1 MSKLYD
7 SIDERL
13 TAFIEKQKM
22 FFVATA
28 PSGDEGHVNVS
39 PKGYDSFRILGPN
52 EVAFLDLGGSGVET
66 IAHLRQ
72 NGRITFMFCAFEGAP
87 NILRLYGQAEAVSF
101 EEEGFAEKA
110 ALFPDFPKVRTIF
123 TAKIDRVQD
132 SCGWGVPFF
141 DFAGERDQLVRVNA
155 HRTDD
160 EWKEKR
166 YAGNAVSIDGLP
178 GLEKP
183 EPAE

>member
-1 MSKLYD
+1 
-7 SIDERL
+7 
-13 TAFIEKQKM
+13 
-22 FFVATA
+22 
-28 PSGDEGHVNVS
+28 
-39 PKGYDSFRILGPN
+39 
-52 EVAFLDLGGSGVET
+52 
-66 IAHLRQ
+66 
-72 NGRITFMFCAFEGAP
+72 
-87 NILRLYGQAEAVSF
+87 NIRRLYGQAEAVSF

-123 TAKIDRVQD
+123 TAKIDRIQD
-132 SCGWGVPFF
+132 SCGWGVPFY

-155 HRTDD
+155 HRTDE

-183 EPAE
+183 EAAE